1 MPESYWNFWLKI
13 FRTRLLFSFRTTADQ
28 RYALTNIGRAYKIL
42 TFLTPNPPIHNELN
56 AKLATLKAT
65 APHDVDLT
73 ETLVDISRWINDKL
87 GVMVCLSLSLIPLR
101 TTLTFSIATSPR
113 QARLLPGLLRTTC
126 GNERVSQEPR
136 VSPYLLQSDGWPE
149 C

>member
-13 FRTRLLFSFRTTADQ
+13 FRTRLLFGFRTTADQ

-73 ETLVDISRWINDKL
+73 DMLVDISRWINDNL
-87 GVMVCLSLSLIPLR
+87 GVMVCLSLSLIPLH
-101 TTLTFSIATSPR
+101 IA
-113 QARLLPGLLRTTC
+113 L
-126 GNERVSQEPR
+126 
-136 VSPYLLQSDGWPE
+136 
-149 C
+149 